1 MIQRGQLEVVQGGK
15 AAVRE
20 VPPPDDRPPRK
31 PIPVIPPPSYGWLWL
46 TLGIVA
52 SLLVHGVIVYIAIK
66 APKLL
71 RERED
76 TIVRMFVV
84 EQAPP
89 EPEVEVE
96 PEPEEEPDPEPE
108 EVDYQD
114 AVVAEAPPPDA
125 EPEAKEPAPP
135 VFGVS
140 MSSTVQNGSGW
151 GMTVGNTVGIDPE
164 DSADPEE
171 LAEDGPPTVKY
182 EAIDREPVV
191 TRRHQPPYPA
201 ASKEAGIE
209 GDVVLYLTIDANGD
223 VVDAAVV
230 SGPNKELND
239 AARAA
244 MFKHKFRPAT
254 QGGKP
259 VVVTRY
265 PYIFTWIIEE

>member
-1 MIQRGQLEVVQGGK
+1 MTQPGQLRVVQGGQ
-15 AAVRE
+15 AAARALPLDE
-20 VPPPDDRPPRK
+20 KPPRRD
-31 PIPVIPPPSYGWLWL
+31 PIPVIPPPSYAWL
-46 TLGIVA
+46 
-52 SLLVHGVIVYIAIK
+52 LLVFGICASIVFHGVAIFIAIK

-71 RERED
+71 AQRED

-84 EQAPP
+84 EQAP
-89 EPEVEVE
+89 EPEVEAE
-96 PEPEEEPDPEPE
+96 PEPEEVEDEPE
-108 EVDYQD
+108 EVDFQD

-125 EPEAKEPAPP
+125 QPEEREPPKP

-140 MSSTVQNGSGW
+140 MKSTVEGGASW

-171 LAEDGPPTVKY
+171 LVDDGAPTVKY
-182 EAIDREPVV
+182 EYIDREPVV
-191 TRRHQPPYPA
+191 TRRHQPEYPA
-201 ASKEAGIE
+201 ASKAAGIE
-209 GDVVLYLTIDANGD
+209 GDVVLYLTIDHNGD
-223 VVDAAVV
+223 VVDVAVV
-230 SGPNKELND
+230 TGPNKELND

-244 MFKHKFRPAT
+244 MFRHKFRPAT

>member
-1 MIQRGQLEVVQGGK
+1 MTHRAQLRVVQGGQT
-15 AAVRE
+15 AE
-20 VPPPDDRPPRK
+20 PSVPPGEEPPRRDS
-31 PIPVIPPPSYGWLWL
+31 IPVIPPPSYGWLIL
-46 TLGIVA
+46 TLGVCA
-52 SLLVHGVIVYIAIK
+52 SLVVHGIIVYIAIK

-71 RERED
+71 RQRED

-84 EQAPP
+84 EQAP
-89 EPEVEVE
+89 EPEVETEVE
-96 PEPEEEPDPEPE
+96 PEEPETQPEPE

-125 EPEAKEPAPP
+125 QPDDREPPPP

-140 MSSTVQNGSGW
+140 MKSTVEGGSSW
-151 GMTVGNTVGIDPE
+151 GLSVGNTVGIDPE

-171 LAEDGPPTVKY
+171 LVEDGAPTVKY
-182 EAIDREPVV
+182 EYIDREPVV
-191 TRRHQPPYPA
+191 TRRHQPEYPA
-201 ASKEAGIE
+201 ASKTAGIE
-209 GDVVLYLTIDANGD
+209 GDVVLYLTIDQNGD
-223 VVDAAVV
+223 VVDVVVV
-230 SGPNKELND
+230 SGPNKELDD

-254 QGGKP
+254 QGGQP